1 VWFLNLSM
9 AYFGVTLILPFL
21 GAFRAL
27 HSSWPFG
34 LAMCKIT
41 FTLLYFTMFTSVL
54 ILVAIS
60 VDRCVLVLR
69 PIWSHNHRSPRMA
82 SIVCAGLWLFSFIA
96 TLPHL
101 VFRETCQSGKKTICF
116 VSYSPLRALSASKD
130 QHMGRTVQLTMETI
144 QLLLSFVL
152 PLLIITISYALIAI
166 KISLRHLFRSNRHFK
181 VIAMVVV
188 SFFFYWAPYSAYS
201 YVQAFHH
208 GVVPD
213 TMRHVLLLLAT
224 SFQCVNC
231 CVTPIFYVAATQ
243 SYKHL
248 LTKPFF
254 SLFESAFKDDTDTVT
269 FFGGGALQECACG
282 AVRLALFFCFV
293 YWVTF
298 LLGMSGNSLI
308 IWVTGF
314 KMQKSPNTIWF
325 LNLAAAYLIF
335 TLTLPFFATYRAMG
349 SHWPFGMALCKVL
362 NTTLYFTMSTSI
374 WLLVAI
380 SVDRCLL
387 VLRPIWSHNRRTP
400 RAAFAVSAAIWIST
414 FIVTSPYLVFR
425 QTHVDKDGRVTCYNN
440 YAPSMDRNS
449 SDDGTL
455 LLGFVI
461 PFFIITV
468 SYVMLAVRISVKR
481 LLKSSKPFKVIAMNI
496 TSFFVCWTP
505 YHVLNYT
512 LLNRKSFPET
522 TLRALFFLASSLQC
536 INCCFT
542 PILYVFITEGYR

>member
-1 VWFLNLSM
+1 MEQHNSTPVP
-9 AYFGVTLILPFL
+9 AEAVQAGYI
-21 GAFRAL
+21 
-27 HSSWPFG
+27 
-34 LAMCKIT
+34 
-41 FTLLYFTMFTSVL
+41 
-54 ILVAIS
+54 AIS
-60 VDRCVLVLR
+60 V
-69 PIWSHNHRSPRMA
+69 
-82 SIVCAGLWLFSFIA
+82 
-96 TLPHL
+96 
-101 VFRETCQSGKKTICF
+101 
-116 VSYSPLRALSASKD
+116 Y
-130 QHMGRTVQLTMETI
+130 
-144 QLLLSFVL
+144 
-152 PLLIITISYALIAI
+152 
-166 KISLRHLFRSNRHFK
+166 
-181 VIAMVVV
+181 
-188 SFFFYWAPYSAYS
+188 
-201 YVQAFHH
+201 
-208 GVVPD
+208 
-213 TMRHVLLLLAT
+213 
-224 SFQCVNC
+224 
-231 CVTPIFYVAATQ
+231 
-243 SYKHL
+243 
-248 LTKPFF
+248 
-254 SLFESAFKDDTDTVT
+254 
-269 FFGGGALQECACG
+269 
-282 AVRLALFFCFV
+282 

-455 LLGFVI
+455 SRRVHTAMFTLKLLLGFVI

-542 PILYVFITEGYR
+542 PILYVFITEGYRGVFKRSLFSLFESAFKEETLDTNSRAQYQSELSTNQDRRLETISVTVPTAVNPVQTSLDP